1 MVREVLSYF
10 LARFVPP
17 PAPAP
22 APVAEEPAVAAR
34 LTAEAEAMLA
44 PSESS
49 AVEVEGPLEGSIA
62 ARSARL

>member
-10 LARFVPP
+10 LARFAPSPP

-22 APVAEEPAVAAR
+22 AADEPAVAAR
-34 LTAEAEAMLA
+34 LTTEAEAMLA
-44 PSESS
+44 PAESL
-49 AVEVEGPLEGSIA
+49 AVELEGPLEGSIE